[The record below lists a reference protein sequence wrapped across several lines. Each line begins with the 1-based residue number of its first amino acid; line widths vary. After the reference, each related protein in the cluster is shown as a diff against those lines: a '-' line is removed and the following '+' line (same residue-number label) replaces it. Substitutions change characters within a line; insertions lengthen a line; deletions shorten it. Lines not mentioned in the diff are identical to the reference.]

1 MSNREAPPEHIQRII
16 DEVNERDRAYFAEYP
31 RTRSY
36 VRPYV
41 YGEFWPWFPDTSAV
55 LVTRLHDA
63 RLRTRQPAQP
73 LFGFN

>member
-1 MSNREAPPEHIQRII
+1 MSDCESPPEHIQQII
-16 DEVNERDRAYFAEYP
+16 DDVNERDRVYFTDHP

-41 YGEFWPWFPDTSAV
+41 HGEFWPCFPDAPAV